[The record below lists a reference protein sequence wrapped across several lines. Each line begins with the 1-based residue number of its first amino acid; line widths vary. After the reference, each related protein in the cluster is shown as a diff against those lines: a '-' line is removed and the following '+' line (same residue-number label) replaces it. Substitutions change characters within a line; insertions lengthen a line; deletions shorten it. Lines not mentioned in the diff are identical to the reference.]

1 MRRSVE
7 ISQVLPASWKANRI
21 ADLAMSLQPFMS
33 ALRSEAMVPHTAG
46 QAPAA
51 AVEVATAVAVGIASP
66 ATPKIEDTNDPVS
79 GVL

>member
-1 MRRSVE
+1 MVDGRE
-7 ISQVLPASWKANRI
+7 GLPASWKANRI
-21 ADLAMSLQPFMS
+21 ADLAISLHPFIS

-51 AVEVATAVAVGIASP
+51 AVETATVVVVGTASP
-66 ATPKIEDTNDPVS
+66 AAPKMEDTKAPVS